1 MLISETFHSLQGEGS
16 LIGMPSFFLR
26 TSGCNLRC
34 SWCDTPYASWN
45 PTGTEMSI
53 AEILSLVDKTPVR
66 HIVLTGGEPMVAK
79 GIHDLAR
86 ELDQRGLH
94 ITIETAGTI
103 PPQGIACH
111 LASLSP
117 KLAHSTPSKEQAGP
131 WSARHEATRWQP
143 DVLRAWMDH
152 CDFQLKFVVR
162 HEADVREIIELLE
175 RDNLTPLAQH
185 IMLMPEGIDAK
196 KLHATAPIVAEL
208 CKQHGFRYTPRLHI
222 DLYGNTRGT

>member
-16 LIGMPSFFLR
+16 LIGMPSFFIR

-45 PTGTEMSI
+45 PTGTEMTL
-53 AEILSLVDKTPVR
+53 AEILALVDKAPVR

-79 GIHDLAR
+79 GIHELAD
-86 ELDQRGLH
+86 ELAQRGHH

-103 PPQGIACH
+103 PPLGIACH

-117 KLAHSTPSKEQAGP
+117 KLAHSTPSQEMAGP

-143 DVLRAWMDH
+143 DVLRAWMIH
-152 CDFQLKFVVR
+152 CDYQLKFVVR
-162 HEADVREIIELLE
+162 QESDVHEIIALLHQ
-175 RDNLTPLAQH
+175 DNLHPPPH
-185 IMLMPEGIDAK
+185 KIMLMPEGIDAK
-196 KLHATAPIVAEL
+196 KLHAAATIVAEL